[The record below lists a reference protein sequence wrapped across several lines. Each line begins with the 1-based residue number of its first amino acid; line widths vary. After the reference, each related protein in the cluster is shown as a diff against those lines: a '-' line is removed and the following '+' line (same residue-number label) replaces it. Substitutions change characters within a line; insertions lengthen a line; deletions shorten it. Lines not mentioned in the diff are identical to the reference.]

1 MNGMVAAPQ
10 PVAAEEGVLALR
22 RGGNAVDAAVTAA
35 LVQGVVDPL
44 NCGIGGLGGMQI
56 YRAES
61 GEGIFVDFFS
71 SVGAQATPDLWVD
84 QILGPAV
91 DGVGFIL
98 RGDLNE
104 IGYQSIGTPATVRA
118 LSGAL
123 SRYGTWSWEEA
134 LAPAIAWARK
144 GYPIPAELARDWRV
158 PYAEGRPNA
167 RMRFNCTPDAARI
180 YTRGGELLEEGDL
193 LVNEDLARSLEELAK
208 EGPETFYRGG
218 MAARIAADLEAQG
231 ALVTGADLA
240 AYEADFTTPLRGSYR
255 GYTVHAAPP
264 PFGGITLLQILK
276 ILETYDLGA
285 MELNS
290 AAYIRVVSQAIKAG
304 FADRNRFVGDPA
316 FVDVPVQELLSQ
328 EHARQWRERIEAGEA
343 IDAGFDRTRKEGGT
357 TQMSVLDAAGNCVSL
372 THTCGLCSGVV
383 TPGLG
388 FLYNNYMV
396 GFDPVPGGPNSIAPG
411 KKRVTGS
418 APTLLFKEGKPFM
431 VLGAPGGTRIVSAVL
446 QTILNVVDHGLSAL
460 EAVAAPRIDCQG
472 GAVYIEGKVPRWVC
486 EELEKSGLEIARDT
500 ASYGPYPARAAR
512 VHAIVA
518 AGERLQGGADP
529 RGYGVALAAG

>member
-1 MNGMVAAPQ
+1 MNGMVVAPQ

-44 NCGIGGLGGMQI
+44 NCGIGGLGGMQV
-56 YRAES
+56 YRAEHD
-61 GEGIFVDFFS
+61 EQVFVDFFS
-71 SVGAQATPDLWVD
+71 SVGSKATPDVWAD
-84 QILGPAV
+84 QIVGPAP

-98 RGDLNE
+98 QGDLNE
-104 IGYQSIGTPATVRA
+104 IGYSSIGTPGTVLA
-118 LSGAL
+118 LSEAL
-123 SRYGTWSWEEA
+123 KRYGTWSWEEA
-134 LAPAIAWARK
+134 LAPAISWTRK
-144 GYPIPAELARDWRV
+144 GYPIPAELARDWRM

-167 RMRFNCTPDAARI
+167 RARFNCTPAAAAI
-180 YTRGGELLEEGDL
+180 YTRGGELLEEGDV
-193 LVNEDLARSLEELAK
+193 LVNEDLARSLERLAG
-208 EGPETFYRGG
+208 EGPETFYRGS
-218 MAARIAADLEAQG
+218 MATEIAADLEAHG
-231 ALVTGADLA
+231 ALVTGEDLENYQVGITA
-240 AYEADFTTPLRGSYR
+240 PLQGTYR
-255 GYTVHAAPP
+255 GYTVAAAPP
-264 PFGGITLLQILK
+264 PFGGITLLQILR
-276 ILETYDLGA
+276 ILEEYDLGA
-285 MELNS
+285 MGLNS

-304 FADRNRFVGDPA
+304 FADRNLHVGDPA
-316 FVDVPVQELLSQ
+316 FVDVPVERLLSG
-328 EHARQWRERIEAGEA
+328 ENARQWKERIDRGEP
-343 IDAGFDRTRKEGGT
+343 IDTAFDRTRKEGGT
-357 TQMSVLDAAGNCVSL
+357 TQMSVVDGAGNCVSL

-431 VLGAPGGTRIVSAVL
+431 VVGAPGGTRIVSAVL

-460 EAVAAPRIDCQG
+460 EAVAAPRVDCQS

-486 EELEKSGLEIARDT
+486 EELEKSGLEVARDT

-512 VHAIVA
+512 VHAIVVD
-518 AGERLQGGADP
+518 GERLDGGADP
-529 RGYGVALAAG
+529 RGYGVALSA